1 MFKINDVFTLW
12 KTGGGVFS
20 ILSKL
25 GYSPPWNS
33 NPINNDYLYHGN
45 HGGKPISP
53 LLETV
58 IDDRNIIQSADVE
71 KIVGLLISL
80 YSDKWD
86 KLYETVVAIYDPLTN
101 YSRETK
107 RNGETANNNTV
118 STETAVAYGGKTTD
132 TDTTTVIE
140 TENNSKSIA
149 YGKTENTTVSKTDE
163 KTVSETDSTT
173 HGKTV
178 ETVNTKSAF
187 DSAEF
192 VNDTKTNETNGG
204 KDITAKTGTENI
216 TGTETNTK
224 TDSGTDT
231 ETNSTTANT
240 THGGTVVSE
249 KTGTDTTTTNTTN
262 NNSGTNS
269 YTETV
274 KGTNGDTVSL
284 LEKQRRYLNYDFL
297 FQIFADI
304 DNVLSIPIY

>member
-25 GYSPPWNS
+25 GYSPSWNN

-58 IDDRNIIQSADVE
+58 IDERNIIQSADVE

-86 KLYETVVAIYDPLTN
+86 KLYETVTISYDPVTN
-101 YSRETK
+101 YSRETT

-132 TDTTTVIE
+132 TDTTTVNE
-140 TENNSKSIA
+140 TVNNSKSIV

-163 KTVSETDSTT
+163 KTVSETDTTT

-187 DSAEF
+187 DSTEF

-204 KDITAKTGTENI
+204 EDVTAKTGTENNSI
-216 TGTETNTK
+216 SETDTK
-224 TDSGTDT
+224 TNSGTDT
-231 ETNSTTANT
+231 ETTTAANAI
-240 THGGTVVSE
+240 THGGTIVSE

-262 NNSGTNS
+262 SNNGTNS
-269 YTETV
+269 YTETI

-297 FQIFADI
+297 FQIFADV